1 MLMDELADRHRQP
14 GPERNLIRAG
24 RFVLRPPRRAD
35 AGAIGLYLGDE
46 RVARATHNV
55 PHPLPPGA
63 AEAYVDR
70 VLAPEN
76 PERVWVMDG
85 DMEGG
90 KGLLGLI
97 GLTRLDRG
105 QAQLGY
111 WVAPAF
117 WNAGL
122 ASEAVTALM
131 AANPLG
137 ASEVFAEVFQDNPAS
152 ARVLTNAGFQY
163 IGDAE
168 AHSLA
173 RGTNVATW
181 TYIKKMP

>member
-1 MLMDELADRHRQP
+1 MIMDEITTQSQIAA
-14 GPERNLIRAG
+14 E

-35 AGAIGLYLGDE
+35 AGAIGLHMADA
-46 RVARATHNV
+46 RVAQASANI

-63 AEAYVDR
+63 AEALISRTLDTQVR
-70 VLAPEN
+70 EQ
-76 PERVWVMDG
+76 VWIMDG
-85 DMEGG
+85 DVEGG
-90 KGLLGLI
+90 KGVLGLLS
-97 GLTRLDRG
+97 LTRMDRD
-105 QAQLGY
+105 QCQLAY

-122 ASEAVTALM
+122 ASEAVNALIK
-131 AANPLG
+131 ANPQN
-137 ASEVFAEVFQDNPAS
+137 SHEMFAEVFQDNPAS

-173 RGTNVATW
+173 RGATVPTW
-181 TYIKKMP
+181 TYIKKMG